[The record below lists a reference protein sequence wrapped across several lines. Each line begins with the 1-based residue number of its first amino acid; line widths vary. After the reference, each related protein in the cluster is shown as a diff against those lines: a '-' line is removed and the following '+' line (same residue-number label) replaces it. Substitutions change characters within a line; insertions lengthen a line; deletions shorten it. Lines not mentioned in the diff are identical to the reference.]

1 MMQRE
6 CMDSDERI
14 KGLRKLVEALRKE
27 AQFKDGVH
35 HFVFVYALKN

>member
-14 KGLRKLVEALRKE
+14 KGLRKLVEAEERNT
-27 AQFKDGVH
+27 V
-35 HFVFVYALKN
+35 